1 MLEKVERLISEINQI
16 HRSFA
21 VDYFDTGKL
30 EKVNLS
36 RTIEKLNVDH
46 VHDYRAS
53 LQESIN
59 YYLMQANLSGVE
71 YFYRVK
77 TTESINSKV
86 ERYSGHPVQYP
97 VNVWLSDIFGCR
109 MVLSTED
116 IEAIEDVID
125 DWTSLYSVTDWY
137 KVEKD
142 GYKGLHICFKN
153 KNNFYFAWELQIW
166 DEVDV
171 ENNIKSSKR

>member
-1 MLEKVERLISEINQI
+1 MLEKVERLISEVNQI
-16 HRSFA
+16 HRSYA

-36 RTIEKLNVDH
+36 RTIEKINVEH
-46 VHDYRAS
+46 VLDYRTF

-77 TTESINSKV
+77 TSESINNKI
-86 ERYSGHPVQYP
+86 ERYSGNPVQYP
-97 VNVWLSDIFGCR
+97 VNAWLSDIFGCR
-109 MVLSTED
+109 MVLSAED

-125 DWTSLYSVTDWY
+125 DWSSLYSVTDWY

-142 GYKGLHICFKN
+142 GYRGFHICFKN
-153 KNNFYFAWELQIW
+153 KNNFYFPWELQIW
-166 DEVDV
+166 DEADV